1 MFSQRQRRVSYLFV
15 LVTLFALLIAA
26 CGGGDEE
33 SSGGGDAAA
42 TGPVRFLYFS
52 AADCKP
58 CDDMAPII
66 DGIETDFAGKIAVE
80 RYDAA
85 SDDGK
90 KLMAQYELKETPSY
104 VMASPDGTKLWSLT
118 GAIHKD
124 MLRQQVQAKAQ

>member
-1 MFSQRQRRVSYLFV
+1 MFSQRLRRVSILFV
-15 LVTLFALLIAA
+15 LLCLFSLLLAA

-33 SSGGGDAAA
+33 SSGSGDAAA
-42 TGPVRFLYFS
+42 SGPVRFLYFS
-52 AADCKP
+52 AADCGP
-58 CDDMAPII
+58 CNDMAPII
-66 DGIETDFAGKIAVE
+66 DGIETDFTGKIAVE

-90 KLMAQYELKETPSY
+90 KLMEQYELKETPSY

>member
-1 MFSQRQRRVSYLFV
+1 MVSNLRRRAPYLLLFV
-15 LVTLFALLIAA
+15 CLLTLFLAA
-26 CGGGDEE
+26 CGGGSSDETE
-33 SSGGGDAAA
+33 IAEA

-52 AADCKP
+52 AADCGP

-66 DGIETDFAGKIAVE
+66 DGIEKDFAGKIAVE

-90 KLMAQYELKETPSY
+90 KLMGQYEIKVTPSY
-104 VMASPDGTKLWSLT
+104 VMAASDGTKLWSLT
-118 GAIHKD
+118 GVIHKD

>member
-1 MFSQRQRRVSYLFV
+1 MFSQRQRRVFYFFLLLSLFP
-15 LVTLFALLIAA
+15 LLLAA

-33 SSGGGDAAA
+33 SSGSTAAA

-52 AADCKP
+52 AADCGP
-58 CDDMAPII
+58 CNDMAPII
-66 DGIETDFAGKIAVE
+66 DGIEKDFTGKIAVE

-85 SDDGK
+85 NEDGK
-90 KLMAQYELKETPSY
+90 KLMEQYELKETPSY
-104 VMASPDGTKLWSLT
+104 VMAAPDGTKLWSLT